1 MDSALVDLR
10 LLKGNLVAFLK
21 QFNKQRYRLL
31 EEEINLLM
39 ELYFSNVFGTKQLTI
54 GSAQLKSQ
62 HVVDWR
68 LLEQDLD
75 LQEYFF
81 NIKQNLIT
89 PAMFDMKFKF
99 KSTSAIELQIEQIK
113 ANFWSACHAKAI
125 IQESEE

>member
-31 EEEINLLM
+31 EEEINLLK
-39 ELYFSNVFGTKQLTI
+39 ELYFSNAFGMKQLTI

-89 PAMFDMKFKF
+89 PAMFGMKFKF